1 VSVVVSDTGVGM
13 DAETLAKVFDPF
25 FTTKEAGRGTGLG
38 LYMAYRV
45 IERHGGTIDIASRK
59 GEGTT
64 VEIVLPAAEAA
75 VEGERE
81 QQGAEA
87 GRGSGTVL
95 LADDEEV
102 MREVAA
108 EMLRGL
114 GYKVVTASDGRRA
127 VNAVRSARESFVAA
141 ILDVAMPVMS
151 GWEAAGAIRSIKP
164 SLPIVITS
172 GHDLE
177 TATNDTQGLAD
188 ACLKKPYRVEN
199 LRQVLES
206 LTARRSSAKA

>member
-1 VSVVVSDTGVGM
+1 M

-25 FTTKEAGRGTGLG
+25 FTTKEVGRGTGLG

-59 GEGTT
+59 GQGTT
-64 VEIVLPAAEAA
+64 VEIVLPAAEAP
-75 VEGERE
+75 VEGEKAAP
-81 QQGAEA
+81 GPEA
-87 GRGSGTVL
+87 PKATGVIL

-114 GYKVVTASDGRRA
+114 GYGVVTASDGRRA
-127 VNAVRSARESFVAA
+127 VNAVRNAREEFCAA

-151 GWEAAGAIRSIKP
+151 GWEAAGAIRALRP

-172 GHDLE
+172 GHDIE

-199 LRQVLES
+199 LRQLLDT
-206 LTARRSSAKA
+206 LTARRAPAKA

>member
-45 IERHGGTIDIASRK
+45 IERHGGTIDITSRK

-64 VEIVLPAAEAA
+64 VEIVLPAAEVPVA
-75 VEGERE
+75 
-81 QQGAEA
+81 GASADA
-87 GRGSGTVL
+87 GPAEPHGGGTVL

-102 MREVAA
+102 MRDVAA

-114 GYKVVTASDGRRA
+114 GYDVVTASDGGRA
-127 VNAVRSARESFVAA
+127 VRVARDAGEELALV

-151 GWEAAGAIRSIKP
+151 GWEAAREIRALHP
-164 SLPIVITS
+164 DLPIVITS

-188 ACLKKPYRVEN
+188 ACLKKPYGIET
-199 LRQVLES
+199 LRQMLDGLRAS
-206 LTARRSSAKA
+206 RKA